1 MGHWGRREPPPTPSL
16 TQNNR
21 ETEVGEN
28 MQGRKTHRVA
38 FDSCSFVRFRGWLS
52 VVIL

>member
-1 MGHWGRREPPPTPSL
+1 MSLSPAPHRAPPI

-38 FDSCSFVRFRGWLS
+38 LDSCSLVRFRGWLS